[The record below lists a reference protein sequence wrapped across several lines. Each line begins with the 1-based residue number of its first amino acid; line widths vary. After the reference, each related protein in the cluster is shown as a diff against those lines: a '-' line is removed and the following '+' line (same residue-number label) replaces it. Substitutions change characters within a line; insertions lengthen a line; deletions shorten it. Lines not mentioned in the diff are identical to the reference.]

1 MIVLPAIDLQN
12 RKCVRLE
19 QGVKER
25 ETIYNDNPLAVAQT
39 FEKAGL
45 SWIHIVD
52 LDAAFTGE
60 NKNADIILD
69 IRKQTGLSIQVGGGI
84 RSEETVR
91 FYLDQGIDRVIIGT
105 RAVEDP
111 DFIKEMSRL
120 YPGKIA
126 IAVDA
131 KGDRIVKRGW
141 VDSSGTSVIDF
152 CKNMEE
158 NGAST
163 LIYTDVS
170 RDGMLTGPNLEVL
183 KKIQSA
189 VSTDIIASGGVS
201 GKDDLKKIHQ
211 MGLYGVI
218 TGKAF
223 YEGVLSLEEMF
234 EMEQKNVD

>member
-19 QGVKER
+19 QGIKER
-25 ETIYNDNPLAVAQT
+25 ETVYDNDPISVAHK
-39 FEKAGL
+39 FENAGL

-52 LDAAFTGE
+52 LDAAFTGD
-60 NKNADIILD
+60 NKNADLILD
-69 IRKQTGLSIQVGGGI
+69 IRKNTNLSIQVGGGI

-91 FYLDQGIDRVIIGT
+91 FYLDQGINRVIIGT

-111 DFIKEMSRL
+111 DFIKRMSKL

-141 VDSSGTSVIDF
+141 VDSSELSVIDF
-152 CKNMEE
+152 CKTMED

-170 RDGMLTGPNLEVL
+170 RDGMLTGPNTEILRS
-183 KKIQSA
+183 IQSQI
-189 VSTDIIASGGVS
+189 SCHLIASGGIS
-201 GKDDLKKIHQ
+201 GKGDLLKIRE
-211 MGLYGVI
+211 MNIYGVI
-218 TGKAF
+218 TGKAY
-223 YEGVLSLEEMF
+223 YEGVLTLNEMV
-234 EMEQKNVD
+234 EMEKKNVN